1 MNAANLAR
9 DKRSAPYARAAML
22 MAGYN
27 KAATWALALPPAER
41 TVLLRYAKLRA
52 DADRVTDRQRKAG
65 AAELDKPAM
74 DARIAAKKTR
84 DDKKAADRQEIVD
97 LARAT
102 RWADIIALSSTE
114 LLKQIKVYQVVEG
127 NTSIVISRDASS
139 RSARMLFL
147 AELIAS
153 KYGEAQASAG
163 CTREH
168 LYAMAQ
174 VKVSGAPRARASRA
188 RAATL
193 TTGPSARAPL
203 RLRAQAPPKER
214 TPGARPRAHA
224 QREWA
229 WIGILD
235 MRIELGRQQFKLLW
249 AADESGT
256 MWEPSW
262 AFAACMNMTGETL
275 EEVAVHNRVD
285 ENDPS
290 VLANDALVNALMEAA
305 PADGD
310 RVLIEKKGG
319 LAAGKLVGAYAEGE
333 QISVLFDGNKKASAC
348 AAASLVSLAPPR
360 RATTVA
366 NAPVRA
372 IYPADDGHRQWFY
385 GVVERAASAA
395 ELVTVKFDDGSVSAV
410 AVYDVQCAL
419 TNNWLGDDR

>member
-1 MNAANLAR
+1 
-9 DKRSAPYARAAML
+9 
-22 MAGYN
+22 
-27 KAATWALALPPAER
+27 
-41 TVLLRYAKLRA
+41 
-52 DADRVTDRQRKAG
+52 
-65 AAELDKPAM
+65 M
-74 DARIAAKKTR
+74 DARIAAKKAH

-102 RWADIIALSSTE
+102 RWADIVTLSSTE

-153 KYGEAQASAG
+153 KYGEAQAAVG

-168 LYAMAQ
+168 LYEMAQ
-174 VKVSGAPRARASRA
+174 VKVSSASRARASRA
-188 RAATL
+188 RVATL
-193 TTGPSARAPL
+193 TTGLPARAPL

-249 AADESGT
+249 AEDESGT

-275 EEVAVHNRVD
+275 EEVALHNRVD

-305 PADGD
+305 PTDGD
-310 RVLIEKKGG
+310 NVLVEKKGG

-360 RATTVA
+360 RATIVA

-419 TNNWLGDDR
+419 TNNWLGDERS

>member
-1 MNAANLAR
+1 MRIVRLAQVWPASR
-9 DKRSAPYARAAML
+9 LFASL
-22 MAGYN
+22 L
-27 KAATWALALPPAER
+27 ALAHLCR
-41 TVLLRYAKLRA
+41 LLRLLLRLRLGCLHLEQLPFGGTLGTRLL
-52 DADRVTDRQRKAG
+52 DRELRRAPLRLRLGQR
-65 AAELDKPAM
+65 
-74 DARIAAKKTR
+74 
-84 DDKKAADRQEIVD
+84 
-97 LARAT
+97 
-102 RWADIIALSSTE
+102 ALVSGSCG
-114 LLKQIKVYQVVEG
+114 LC
-127 NTSIVISRDASS
+127 
-139 RSARMLFL
+139 
-147 AELIAS
+147 
-153 KYGEAQASAG
+153 AG
-163 CTREH
+163 C
-168 LYAMAQ
+168 
-174 VKVSGAPRARASRA
+174 V
-188 RAATL
+188 
-193 TTGPSARAPL
+193 ARAPL

-310 RVLIEKKGG
+310 RVLVEKKGG

-360 RATTVA
+360 RATIVA

-419 TNNWLGDDR
+419 TNNWLGDERS